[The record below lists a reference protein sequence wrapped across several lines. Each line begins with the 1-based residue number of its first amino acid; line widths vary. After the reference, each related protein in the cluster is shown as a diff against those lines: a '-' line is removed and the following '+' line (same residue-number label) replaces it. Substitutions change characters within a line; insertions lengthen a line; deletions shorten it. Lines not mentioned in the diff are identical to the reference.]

1 MIMDESK
8 LCDNIRNN
16 LKAKGIDISEKDV
29 HNLYVSTLSN
39 MYAILDEGQTI
50 EVPDFGSF
58 WRKKTEPTSV
68 TFFKP
73 IERLLERIN
82 TKRK

>member
-1 MIMDESK
+1 MDESK
-8 LCDNIRNN
+8 LCDNIRNS
-16 LKAKGIDISEKDV
+16 LKAKGINISEKDV
-29 HNLYVSTLSN
+29 HNLYIATMSSI
-39 MYAILDEGQTI
+39 YSILDEGKTVDI
-50 EVPDFGSF
+50 SDFGSF
-58 WRKKTEPTSV
+58 WRKKTEPASV

>member
-1 MIMDESK
+1 MMDESK

-16 LKAKGIDISEKDV
+16 LKAKGIDLSERDIN
-29 HNLYVSTLSN
+29 NLYASTMSN
-39 MYAILDEGQTI
+39 ISTILDEGKTLDI
-50 EVPDFGSF
+50 SDFGSF
-58 WRKKTEPTSV
+58 WRKKTEPASV

-82 TKRK
+82 TRKK

>member
-1 MIMDESK
+1 MDESK
-8 LCDNIRNN
+8 LCYNIRNN
-16 LKAKGIDISEKDV
+16 LKAKGIDISEKDIQ
-29 HNLYVSTLSN
+29 NLYISTMSTIYI
-39 MYAILDEGQTI
+39 MLDEEKT
-50 EVPDFGSF
+50 VNFSDFGSF
-58 WRKKTEPTSV
+58 WRKRTGSASV

>member
-1 MIMDESK
+1 MDESK

-16 LKAKGIDISEKDV
+16 LKAKGIDLSERDV
-29 HNLYVSTLSN
+29 YNLYVSTMSS
-39 MYAILDEGQTI
+39 MYTMLDEGKTVNI
-50 EVPDFGSF
+50 SDFGSF
-58 WRKKTEPTSV
+58 WRKKTEPASV

>member
-1 MIMDESK
+1 MDESK
-8 LCDNIRNN
+8 LCDNIRNS
-16 LKAKGIDISEKDV
+16 LKAKGIDLSDRDIS
-29 HNLYVSTLSN
+29 NLYASTMSN
-39 MYAILDEGQTI
+39 MYTTLDEGKTI
-50 EVPDFGSF
+50 DISDFGLF

-82 TKRK
+82 TRKK